1 MSDASNSSIPLR
13 SAPHGSDLRAAGQAV
28 LRGDDYFRDVLEAL
42 PAAIYITDASG
53 RIIFYNQA
61 AADLWGHQPVLGTS
75 EWCGSWKL
83 YRSDGSQLP
92 HDQCPMALALKEG
105 RSIRGVEAIAERP
118 DGTRV
123 PFVPYPTPLFDE
135 DGALVGAV
143 NMLVDVTDRLRTE
156 EADQQL
162 AAIIEDCDDAII
174 SKDLRGVINSWN
186 RGAERLFG
194 YSAEEVVGRPVTI
207 LIPADRQD
215 EEPGILERL
224 RRGERIDHYETVRLR
239 KDGSLVDVS
248 LTVSPI
254 KNGSGEV
261 IGASKI
267 VRDITGLKRT
277 RELQELLVDEMR
289 HRIKNTLSTVQAIA
303 AQTLRSASDDDR
315 HAFVSRLVT
324 LASAHDLLTL
334 ENWNRA
340 SLRDIAEHALKPF
353 HEEHGQR
360 LFVGGDG
367 DVWLDAHKAS
377 LLAMALHELA
387 TNAVKYGA
395 LSNASGQ
402 VKVTWNVARDDRRSR
417 ATLIWQE
424 IGGPQVALPKTK
436 GFGSVLIERALKS
449 ELGSVSLGFDSEG
462 VACTMEIET
471 ASVAQSR

>member
-13 SAPHGSDLRAAGQAV
+13 NAPHGSDLRAAGEAV

-53 RIIFYNQA
+53 RIVFYNQA
-61 AADLWGHQPVLGTS
+61 AVDLWGRQPVLGMS

-105 RSIRGVEAIAERP
+105 RSIRGMEAIAERP

-123 PFVPYPTPLFDE
+123 PFIPYPTPLFDE
-135 DGALVGAV
+135 EGALVGAV
-143 NMLVDVTDRLRTE
+143 NMLVDVTDRDRTE
-156 EADQQL
+156 EADKRL

-174 SKDLRGVINSWN
+174 SKNLRGVINSWN

-207 LIPADRQD
+207 LIPPDRQD

-224 RRGERIDHYETVRLR
+224 RRGERIDHYETVRRR

-254 KNGSGEV
+254 KNGRGEV

-267 VRDITGLKRT
+267 VRDITELRRA
-277 RELQELLVDEMR
+277 RELQKLLVEEMR
-289 HRIKNTLSTVQAIA
+289 HRIKNTLATVQAIA

-315 HAFVSRLVT
+315 QAFVSRLVT

-340 SLRDIAEHALKPF
+340 SLRDIADHALKPF
-353 HEEHGQR
+353 HEAHRQR
-360 LFVGGDG
+360 LLIRGDG

-402 VKVTWNVARDDRRSR
+402 VQVTWNVARDHQRSR
-417 ATLIWQE
+417 TKLIWQE
-424 IGGPQVALPKTK
+424 IGGPQVAPPKRK
-436 GFGSVLIERALKS
+436 GFGSALVERALKS
-449 ELGSVSLGFDSEG
+449 ELGSVSLGFDPEG
-462 VACTMEIET
+462 VTCTMDIET
-471 ASVAQSR
+471 ASDAQSG

>member
-13 SAPHGSDLRAAGQAV
+13 EAQHGPDLRAAGEAV

-53 RIIFYNQA
+53 RILFYNQA
-61 AADLWGHQPVLGTS
+61 AVDLWGRHPVLGIS

-92 HDQCPMALALKEG
+92 HDQCPMALTLKEG
-105 RSIRGVEAIAERP
+105 RSIRGMEAIAERP

-123 PFVPYPTPLFDE
+123 PFIPYPTPLFDE
-135 DGALVGAV
+135 EGALVGAV
-143 NMLVDVTDRLRTE
+143 NMLVDVTDRERSE
-156 EADQQL
+156 EADKRL
-162 AAIIEDCDDAII
+162 AAIVEDCDDAII
-174 SKDLRGVINSWN
+174 SKNLRGVINSWN

-207 LIPADRQD
+207 LIPPDRQD

-224 RRGERIDHYETVRLR
+224 RRGERIDHYETVRRR
-239 KDGSLVDVS
+239 KDGSLIDVS

-254 KNGSGEV
+254 KNASGEV

-267 VRDITGLKRT
+267 VRDITELKRA
-277 RELQELLVDEMR
+277 RELQKLLVEEMR
-289 HRIKNTLSTVQAIA
+289 HRIKNTLATVQAIA
-303 AQTLRSASDDDR
+303 AQTLRSATDDDR
-315 HAFVSRLVT
+315 QAFVSRLVT

-340 SLRDIAEHALKPF
+340 SLRDIADDALKPF
-353 HEEHGQR
+353 QEAHRQR
-360 LFVGGDG
+360 LLVRSDG

-395 LSNASGQ
+395 LSNASGHVQ
-402 VKVTWNVARDDRRSR
+402 VTWNVGRDDQRNR
-417 ATLIWQE
+417 AKLIWKE
-424 IGGPQVALPKTK
+424 IGGPQVAPPKKK
-436 GFGSVLIERALKS
+436 GFGSALIERALKS
-449 ELGSVSLGFDSEG
+449 ELGSVSLGFDPEG
-462 VACTMEIET
+462 ITCTMDIET
-471 ASVAQSR
+471 ASAAPSG